1 MCIRDSPNIEKMLSD
16 YDHESLEDFGKAVP
30 FGSYFELEIPEVQKA
45 IKDMG
50 HDSFYV
56 NEGTD
61 NLAKNLGIFDP
72 RKIKSAIGNR
82 GTYDTTDPDITKAK
96 GGIVSML
103 RKHGRPVDND
113 LDAMRKMSNGH
124 RVFIAH
130 EQDEMPTEIH
140 RVADMHGYTPD
151 QIYTIA
157 PEHFIQHKD
166 LGGIIKAVKGF
177 ATPNNISRVTDV
189 PYLND
194 AIQAASNGKWGDL
207 IGSAVN
213 ATLPLG
219 AGLMSYS
226 PDAGEANE
234 ADQVAA
240 KYTPDARARAATQYL
255 QADNFAN
262 KARGGITHKANGGT
276 MDQPSLAQMRVNL
289 AQNRNPDLMDSIGV
303 NEAVDMQPKM
313 FINPNPKPIGGIP
326 SIGGV
331 STKNGM
337 PIGGVD
343 VNPQQPGQQLNP
355 QPPQMP
361 GQPQPGQPG
370 ASGAA
375 PAPGGAPTGPSG
387 GAPAQMGNMLQMTP
401 QGQAL
406 AAMGGGTTQQPQQ
419 LANGG
424 MANGGQKPK
433 KLTVEEMKR
442 AIFEKA
448 QKGLQKASEVLGK
461 HEGSNIF
468 LTEADRAKVEK
479 KKNGMRGGV
488 GFSQIGLED
497 PDYAGRTWGVG
508 KSGTAIKLLNR
519 QNKRAPEGNAIWTT
533 FIGTPE
539 MHTSN
544 QIVFDRMYKNF
555 LQAKKAGLLSPEKE
569 AEMLDIMRSAMTRG
583 TEKKPS
589 QAIFKPNAN
598 FDDNDLFNTFEKR
611 RILSDL
617 MSGKKIGGKKAQI
630 FDASKMIEDTTD
642 PKLLHAPTLS
652 VGPHVFTFNGETSHE
667 PHLNQAFPFMLHG
680 ETSPDAFQQ
689 VPFKTFAEDFTNQI
703 KQTKGRDPGYMDIV
717 RNIPSQFLSEKYLT
731 NLQKQGYEEGGNV
744 KLHEDIEMASGGA
757 MRLELLKKK
766 ARDAFPHM
774 NDGGQPPKRRVFNIM
789 PATQGAVKTPN
800 GFTPYDASNPTIASL
815 ARAFDE
821 AIAHHLALP
830 SHNRMMNSVR
840 AAEMV
845 SNHVGRTGDNKPK
858 DLLGK
863 NAKLIKSEKGGEEAI
878 KLPDNRGV
886 ETTGLAL
893 APAFVQGKFNTC
905 PNSASCKAECLG
917 KTSGNYFKLGGG
929 TNLEEFKG
937 PRLNSLNKTLAM
949 INDPHSFAVK
959 LYDEIQD
966 AKAIAAQN
974 NNHLGVRLNVLS
986 DLNPRVHKAII
997 NGHPD
1002 VTFYDYTKNNTNPIA
1017 PNHHYT
1023 YSSTGVSDQ
1032 DIHNPNSNWKQMRR
1046 RLEGGDNVAMA
1057 FTHNEHLPH
1066 QIVDHETGK
1075 VFKVIN
1081 GDSHD
1086 FRPLDIQPEGEHG
1099 VIVGLKNKKAIGE
1112 KGNAHIDSNG
1122 FFVKYDPQL
1131 MKKENGRYSRVPT
1144 TEISAKTGKPKLGET
1159 IPQNRTVHIHPQ
1171 SPAPREKSNDEG
1183 WEV

>member
-1 MCIRDSPNIEKMLSD
+1 MLGLHEHNTAEDRARALGYNLDEKLYHGTNSEFPAFERHPRYGAGTYATEDPEIADIYAESERREGNAAPNVLPIVARGKKLKVSD
-16 YDHESLEDFGKAVP
+16 LNSDDPSSGGWFRENMAKATGMPKTRRMEEQLPRYGYDR
-30 FGSYFELEIPEVQKA
+30 LEIN
-45 IKDMG
+45 DM
-50 HDSFYV
+50 S
-56 NEGTD
+56 
-61 NLAKNLGIFDP
+61 
-72 RKIKSAIGNR
+72 
-82 GTYDTTDPDITKAK
+82 
-96 GGIVSML
+96 
-103 RKHGRPVDND
+103 
-113 LDAMRKMSNGH
+113 
-124 RVFIAH
+124 
-130 EQDEMPTEIH
+130 
-140 RVADMHGYTPD
+140 
-151 QIYTIA
+151 
-157 PEHFIQHKD
+157 D
-166 LGGIIKAVKGF
+166 LGGIQTQHMFPDPSVIRSRF
-177 ATPNNISRVTDV
+177 AAFDPHRVHE
-189 PYLND
+189 ND
-194 AIQAASNGKWGDL
+194 LLA
-207 IGSAVN
+207 
-213 ATLPLG
+213 
-219 AGLMSYS
+219 
-226 PDAGEANE
+226 
-234 ADQVAA
+234 
-240 KYTPDARARAATQYL
+240 
-255 QADNFAN
+255 
-262 KARGGITHKANGGT
+262 ARGGLIHKADGGT
-276 MDQPSLAQMRVNL
+276 MDTPTLAQMRVNL
-289 AQNRNPDLMDSIGV
+289 AQHRNPDLMDSIGV
-303 NEAVDMQPKM
+303 NEALDMEPKM
-313 FINPNPKPIGGIP
+313 FVNPNPKAIGGIP

-331 STKNGM
+331 ATNKGM

-343 VNPQQPGQQLNP
+343 TNSQQPGQQLNP
-355 QPPQMP
+355 IPAPVP
-361 GQPQPGQPG
+361 GQPQPGAPG
-370 ASGAA
+370 ATPGIP

-406 AAMGGGTTQQPQQ
+406 AAM
-419 LANGG
+419 
-424 MANGGQKPK
+424 
-433 KLTVEEMKR
+433 
-442 AIFEKA
+442 
-448 QKGLQKASEVLGK
+448 
-461 HEGSNIF
+461 
-468 LTEADRAKVEK
+468 
-479 KKNGMRGGV
+479 
-488 GFSQIGLED
+488 
-497 PDYAGRTWGVG
+497 
-508 KSGTAIKLLNR
+508 
-519 QNKRAPEGNAIWTT
+519 APP
-533 FIGTPE
+533 TPPA
-539 MHTSN
+539 TG
-544 QIVFDRMYKNF
+544 
-555 LQAKKAGLLSPEKE
+555 A
-569 AEMLDIMRSAMTRG
+569 
-583 TEKKPS
+583 
-589 QAIFKPNAN
+589 
-598 FDDNDLFNTFEKR
+598 
-611 RILSDL
+611 
-617 MSGKKIGGKKAQI
+617 
-630 FDASKMIEDTTD
+630 
-642 PKLLHAPTLS
+642 AP
-652 VGPHVFTFNGETSHE
+652 G
-667 PHLNQAFPFMLHG
+667 
-680 ETSPDAFQQ
+680 
-689 VPFKTFAEDFTNQI
+689 
-703 KQTKGRDPGYMDIV
+703 
-717 RNIPSQFLSEKYLT
+717 
-731 NLQKQGYEEGGNV
+731 
-744 KLHEDIEMASGGA
+744 MASGGA

-774 NDGGQPPKRRVFNIM
+774 GDGGQPPKRRVFNIM

-800 GFTPYDASNPTIASL
+800 GFTPYDAGSPSIASL

-830 SHNRMMNSVR
+830 AHHRMMNSVR

-845 SNHVGRTGDNKPK
+845 SNHVGRTSDNKPK

-878 KLPDNRGV
+878 KLPDGRGV

-1131 MKKENGRYSRVPT
+1131 MKKEDGRYARVPT

-1171 SPAPREKSNDEG
+1171 EPAPREKSNDEG